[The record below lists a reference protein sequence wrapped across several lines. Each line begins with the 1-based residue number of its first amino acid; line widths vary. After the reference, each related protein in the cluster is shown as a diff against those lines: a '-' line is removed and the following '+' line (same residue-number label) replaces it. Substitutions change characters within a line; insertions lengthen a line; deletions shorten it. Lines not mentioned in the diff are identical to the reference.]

1 VRLLVLLLVFFSP
14 VLMAVVETYDFS
26 SEENRQRYHT
36 FVQELRCPKCQNQN
50 LDGSNSPIAK
60 DLRRELHRMLE
71 EGQDDKQ
78 IVDYMVDRYGEF
90 ILYRP
95 RFNPETAALWLA
107 PGIFLVLGLF
117 LVLMVFKRQKEPVD
131 ALDKTLGD
139 DEKKALRD
147 ILKKQ
152 DSGDSNA

>member
-1 VRLLVLLLVFFSP
+1 MRLLVLLLVFFSP

-95 RFNPETAALWLA
+95 RFNPETAVLWLA

-139 DEKKALRD
+139 DEKKALSD

>member
-1 VRLLVLLLVFFSP
+1 MRLLVLLLVFFSP